1 MLSTSNL
8 ELNCLAISTMVFAI
22 VVGFKRPTTC
32 YFCPF
37 PLGLMVLWMVAL
49 FQIFKMVRASFLR
62 PMVLILRIAVV
73 DFISVTLF

>member
-1 MLSTSNL
+1 MIGSDLALSTSNL
-8 ELNCLAISTMVFAI
+8 ELNCLAISTAVFAI

-37 PLGLMVLWMVAL
+37 PLVAL

-73 DFISVTLF
+73 DFISVTF